1 MQMKK
6 INRGSLKKF
15 KIKRH
20 FIITGHNQ
28 SLTSFPEL
36 LVKLSNILNQTGHNN
51 INEDCSIVRCLF
63 QNVENIVAFVHWSK
77 DQN

>member
-6 INRGSLKKF
+6 VNGKLLKKF

-20 FIITGHNQ
+20 FITTGDNQ

-36 LVKLSNILNQTGHNN
+36 LVKLGTVV
-51 INEDCSIVRCLF
+51 DRCG
-63 QNVENIVAFVHWSK
+63 VSSTPSPC
-77 DQN
+77 